1 MSKKSKDR
9 LCGIRDLIWSNE
21 CVPLLSPRDACS
33 LQPNTS
39 MAEILVMVPSGSLNF
54 ERRATI
60 RDSWAKTP
68 LVREG
73 KIKVIFVLGLFRLF
87 GTNLGASQV
96 LSYQRY
102 QMRLFCW
109 VPWIMLL
116 AFAQSSME
124 VMSSKMPHQD
134 QGFKRLTTFENKIML
149 SELIWNCH
157 PDLKLLH
164 LHHGI
169 IEQLAFCLAFLGK
182 FVNSLSLCRC
192 RTTGLK

>member
-1 MSKKSKDR
+1 MWCLFTLTVTITDMSKKSKDR

-39 MAEILVMVPSGSLNF
+39 IAEILVMVPSALINF
-54 ERRATI
+54 EKRAAI
-60 RDSWAKTP
+60 RDSWANTS

-73 KIKVIFVLGLFRLF
+73 KIKVIFVLGQ
-87 GTNLGASQV
+87 NLGASQV

-124 VMSSKMPHQD
+124 VMSSKMSHQD
-134 QGFKRLTTFENKIML
+134 QGFEVRMTHNI
-149 SELIWNCH
+149 
-157 PDLKLLH
+157 
-164 LHHGI
+164 
-169 IEQLAFCLAFLGK
+169 GK
-182 FVNSLSLCRC
+182 
-192 RTTGLK
+192 

>member
-9 LCGIRDLIWSNE
+9 LCGMRDLIWSNE

-39 MAEILVMVPSGSLNF
+39 IAEILVMVPSALINF
-54 ERRATI
+54 ERRAAI
-60 RDSWAKTP
+60 RDSWANTP

-73 KIKVIFVLGLFRLF
+73 KIKVIFVLGQ
-87 GTNLGASQV
+87 NLGASQV
-96 LSYQRY
+96 LSYQWY

-109 VPWIMLL
+109 IPWIMLL
-116 AFAQSSME
+116 AIAQSSME

-134 QGFKRLTTFENKIML
+134 QGFKQLTTFENKIML

-182 FVNSLSLCRC
+182 FVNSLSLCYC
-192 RTTGLK
+192 RTTWLK